1 MAEWCN
7 AVADLTVKRR
17 PARGAADLGDGF
29 LPTPFP
35 KYVGD
40 WPRLGGRQ
48 EPENWSGF
56 DGDETDGNI
65 AANLA
70 FEFTQRRC
78 MPWQWWG
85 LRKICSRLPADE
97 NGYRL
102 WTHPDVCLIIP
113 RQNGKSEIAILRM
126 IFGMFVLGENIIYSA
141 QRWATAEDIY
151 DRLIELILESD
162 DLKAML
168 APRKGL
174 PLGYSKEKDRGIIEL
189 TNGSKIRIGLRGK
202 DLGVGMTK
210 RDLVIFDEAYKLT
223 PAQKTGLTGAQ
234 IASSN
239 PQAIYLSTP
248 PVYTDPKYAHCHV
261 LAGMRRL
268 GRQHAPEL
276 FFAEWM
282 APRPEPDERNPE
294 EYARLLKEARE
305 DPDAARLANP
315 SFGVIHRQRDM
326 DRERRSART
335 AEALALFDADY
346 LGWGLYPPD
355 ETEIQP
361 VITREAWQEMTDLA
375 PVLVGD
381 RVIAIHRTKD
391 RKLWAIAAG
400 QRTAAGKVH
409 LEVGYLRRASL
420 PQVAVWLSI
429 LIELFDPAAVI
440 VDSRGTAN
448 VLVAKMK
455 DLGFDI
461 YEASTPD
468 MARACGGFVDAALAE
483 PESEITHAGQQ
494 ILEDAR
500 AAVQKRQLPKMDFV
514 FNDDEVGAPQWT
526 AVTLA
531 HWGVLMFAEE
541 LGETVGPLVS
551 TDVQDLDEVDLF
563 SAAF

>member
-1 MAEWCN
+1 M
-7 AVADLTVKRR
+7 ADLSTKERLG
-17 PARGAADLGDGF
+17 RGAADLGDAF
-29 LPTPFP
+29 LPTPYP

-40 WPRLGGRQ
+40 WSRLTGRQ
-48 EPENWSGF
+48 EPQNWHGF

-70 FEFTQRRC
+70 YEFTQRRC
-78 MPWQWWG
+78 MPWQWWS
-85 LRKICSRLPADE
+85 LRKICSRLPADDQG
-97 NGYRL
+97 NRL
-102 WTHPDVCLIIP
+102 WAHPDVCLIIP

-141 QRWATAEDIY
+141 QRWATAEQIY

-162 DLKAML
+162 ELKAML
-168 APRKGL
+168 APQKGL

-189 TNGSKIRIGLRGK
+189 TNGAKIRIGLRGK
-202 DLGVGMTK
+202 DLGVGMTEL
-210 RDLVIFDEAYKLT
+210 DLVIFDEAYKLT

-234 IASSN
+234 LAASN
-239 PQAIYLSTP
+239 PQTIYLSTP
-248 PVYTDPKYAHCHV
+248 PVYTDPKYMHCHV

-268 GRQHAPEL
+268 GLQHAPEL

-305 DPDAARLANP
+305 DPDAARMANP

-355 ETEIQP
+355 ETELQP
-361 VITREAWQEMTDLA
+361 IVSSKAWQEMTDIA

-381 RVIAIHRTKD
+381 RVIAIHRTRD

-420 PQVAVWLSI
+420 PQVAMWLSI

-483 PESEITHAGQQ
+483 PEPEITHAGQQ

-500 AAVQKRQLPKMDFV
+500 AVTTKRQLPKMDFV